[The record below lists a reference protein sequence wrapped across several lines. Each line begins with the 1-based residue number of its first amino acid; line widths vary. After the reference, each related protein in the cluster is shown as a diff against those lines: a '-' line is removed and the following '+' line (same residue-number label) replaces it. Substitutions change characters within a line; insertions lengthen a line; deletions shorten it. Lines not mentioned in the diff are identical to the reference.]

1 MNLGRLGEDLA
12 LKYLEAKGYEL
23 VAKNFRFQRAEIDL
37 ILRKEEEKLLVFA
50 EVKTR
55 RNKKFGMPEEG
66 ITQRKTEQIYKSA
79 EGFLVQNPG
88 YIDYIKRFDVVAIMI
103 EGNEEKINHIE
114 NAF

>member
-12 LKYLEAKGYEL
+12 LKFLETKGYEL
-23 VAKNFRFQRAEIDL
+23 VSRNFRFQRAEIDL
-37 ILRKEEEKLLVFA
+37 IVKKDNENLLVFA

-55 RNKKFGMPEEG
+55 RNKKFGEPEES
-66 ITQRKTEQIYKSA
+66 ITQSKTEQIYKSA

-88 YIDYIKRFDVVAIMI
+88 YIDYIKRFDVVAIMM
-103 EGNEEKINHIE
+103 EENKEKINHIE

>member
-1 MNLGRLGEDLA
+1 MNLGKLGEELA
-12 LKYLEAKGYEL
+12 LKHLEAKGYIFVE
-23 VAKNFRFQRAEIDL
+23 KNFRFQRAEIDL
-37 ILRKEEEKLLVFA
+37 IVKKDKENLLVFI

-66 ITQRKTEQIYKSA
+66 ITLRKTEQIYKSA
-79 EGFLVQNPG
+79 EGFLIQNQG
-88 YIDYIKRFDVVAIMI
+88 YIDYIKRFDVIAILI

>member
-1 MNLGRLGEDLA
+1 MNLGKLGEELA
-12 LKYLEAKGYEL
+12 EKFLAAKGYMIVE
-23 VAKNFRFQRAEIDL
+23 KNFRFQRAEIDL
-37 ILRKEEEKLLVFA
+37 IVKKDAENLLVFV

-66 ITQRKTEQIYKSA
+66 ITFRKTEQIYKSA

-88 YIDYIKRFDVVAIMI
+88 YIDYIKRFDVIAILI
-103 EGNEEKINHIE
+103 EGNVRKINHIE